1 MKSTCASVEST
12 LVIRKID
19 GVTWEY
25 DTTATLFQPSAGD
38 MGGMM
43 RLLLEQ
49 QAKNAT
55 TVEEREKA
63 ARALADLPE
72 MQRRMAQGQA
82 ESMDDLARME
92 RAAKT
97 PEELAM
103 IRAGRAR
110 VAGNAPVQEHVAKTR
125 WTRIANVC
133 GAMPKVK

>member
-1 MKSTCASVEST
+1 MKSKCASVDST

-25 DTTATLFQPSAGD
+25 DTTSTLFQPSAGD
-38 MGGMM
+38 TGGMM

-49 QAKNAT
+49 QARNAT

-63 ARALADLPE
+63 AKALSELPE

-82 ESMDDLARME
+82 ESMNDLARME

-110 VAGNAPVQEHVAKTR
+110 VTGSAPVQEHVGKVR

-133 GAMPKVK
+133 GATPKVK